1 MISMATRGDVD
12 MVDATIKLKD
22 SNDYAGLLQTNHSD
36 AFAFSQTEQLAL
48 ELYDKLIEL
57 ELEQS
62 LIAAQ
67 QSSTNACSVIHSK
80 Y

>member
-1 MISMATRGDVD
+1 VISMATRGDVD
-12 MVDATIKLKD
+12 MVDATTKVKNP
-22 SNDYAGLLQTNHSD
+22 NDYADLLYTNHSD

-48 ELYDKLIEL
+48 GLYDKLIEL

-67 QSSTNACSVIHSK
+67 QSSTNACSVIHLK